1 MCPEWCD
8 SDSVFASKHA
18 FCQSGKVTSPL
29 RQVHIIIVALPT
41 SSKSSSSSFQAV
53 ELFFFQQKQ
62 LIGHYNVV
70 SLLLSRNLLLWPAIS
85 RQRTY
90 GTNNERKVSILGK
103 ILLVE
108 PIQSIQTALWEVGR
122 VRHNKEKHTRLARVR
137 RTKKTH
143 EKERH
148 KTCHT

>member
-1 MCPEWCD
+1 M
-8 SDSVFASKHA
+8 
-18 FCQSGKVTSPL
+18 
-29 RQVHIIIVALPT
+29 
-41 SSKSSSSSFQAV
+41 
-53 ELFFFQQKQ
+53 
-62 LIGHYNVV
+62 

-85 RQRTY
+85 RDRTY

-137 RTKKTH
+137 RTKKHMKKRDIKLATH
-143 EKERH
+143 KN
-148 KTCHT
+148 T